1 VKRSLLLYGLA
12 IAIGAF
18 LLQWLEYLYV
28 VRSLSV
34 DAYVLIVALGFVGLG
49 GWVGYRLAARKAA
62 GAFVRNEQALEYLG
76 ISPREY
82 EVLTLLAK
90 GGSNRE
96 IAESLFVSE
105 NTITSHLKRLYEK
118 LEVSRRTQAIQKAQA
133 LRLIP

>member
-1 VKRSLLLYGLA
+1 MKRSLLLYGLA
-12 IAIGAF
+12 IAVGAF
-18 LLQWLEYLYV
+18 LLQWLEYLFV

-34 DAYVLIVALGFVGLG
+34 DIYVFIVAIAFVGLG
-49 GWVGYRLAARKAA
+49 GWVGYRLAAQKSA
-62 GAFVRNEQALEYLG
+62 GMFVRNEQALEYLG
-76 ISPREY
+76 ISAREY

-96 IAESLFVSE
+96 IAERLFVSE
-105 NTITSHLKRLYEK
+105 NTVKSHLKRLYQK